1 MAIDDD
7 SNGDG
12 GGGTWDASRSI
23 DDVAEAHQISGASG
37 FGPSPPPGDIGPF
50 SDRKVGHYTQVDVA
64 SARVEPAA
72 SLGATTLVA
81 SDLGRNSFSL
91 TTQPR
96 RTQRR

>member
-1 MAIDDD
+1 VTA
-7 SNGDG
+7 
-12 GGGTWDASRSI
+12 
-23 DDVAEAHQISGASG
+23 DVAPLIDESAERPGVLPGSTTGRS
-37 FGPSPPPGDIGPF
+37 SPPPGDLGPF
-50 SDRKVGHYTQVDVA
+50 PDRKVGHYTQVDVA

-81 SDLGRNSFSL
+81 FDLGRNSFSL